1 MQFKGLNKKFKSIIL
16 SEGDILFSQGDK
28 TGDGYIIQYGNIQ
41 LKTSEKMVSK
51 LPVIGPGEIFGVWK
65 VLFENEERFFT
76 VTVITNTRLIVIPE
90 DFLKKELSKINL
102 FLRHCFRAGVPLREY
117 FSNST

>member
-1 MQFKGLNKKFKSIIL
+1 MQFKDLNKKFKSIVL
-16 SEGDILFSQGDK
+16 RDGDILFSQGDK

-41 LKTSEKMVSK
+41 LKTSDKMPSK
-51 LPVIGPGEIFGVWK
+51 LPVLGTGEIFGVWK

-76 VTVITNTRLIVIPE
+76 ATAITNTRLIVIPE
-90 DFLKKELSKINL
+90 DFLKNELSTINP
-102 FLRHCFRAGVPLREY
+102 FLRHCFRAWVPLREY

>member
-16 SEGDILFSQGDK
+16 SDGDILFSQGDK

-76 VTVITNTRLIVIPE
+76 ATAIINTSLLVIPAK
-90 DFLKKELSKINL
+90 FLEKELDTMDP
-102 FLRHCFRAGVPLREY
+102 FLRHCFKAWIPLSEH
-117 FSNST
+117 FSV

>member
-16 SEGDILFSQGDK
+16 SDGDILFSQGDK

-76 VTVITNTRLIVIPE
+76 ATAITNTSLLVIPAK
-90 DFLKKELSKINL
+90 FLEKELDTMDP
-102 FLRHCFRAGVPLREY
+102 FLRHCFKAWIPLREH
-117 FSNST
+117 FSV